1 MCYFKVVSG
10 RKMAAAL
17 LIGMAVQLRVVWFFG
32 QEIGSVCQLHKR
44 NFPSTA

>member
-17 LIGMAVQLRVVWFFG
+17 LIGMAVCAAGCLVFRAGNWV
-32 QEIGSVCQLHKR
+32 SVSAAQK
-44 NFPSTA
+44 